1 MRGTSATTIRAAP
14 VCQGSALGP
23 VPT

>member
-1 MRGTSATTIRAAP
+1 MLGASPTTILAAP

-23 VPT
+23 AST

>member
-1 MRGTSATTIRAAP
+1 MPGASDTTIRAAS